1 MTTNKLNL
9 KLMDIDIKFTRRNYE
24 NIYQKAQVLDL
35 LLKNPKIDPKYAFIV
50 CGLFQD
56 PEQAYQDSMQYYE
69 QAKQES
75 EELVEWLK

>member
-35 LLKNPKIDPKYAFIV
+35 LLKNPKVAPRLAFEV

-56 PEQAYQDSMQYYE
+56 AEQAYMDSQEYIE
-69 QAKQES
+69 QAQKES
-75 EELVEWLK
+75 EALLNG